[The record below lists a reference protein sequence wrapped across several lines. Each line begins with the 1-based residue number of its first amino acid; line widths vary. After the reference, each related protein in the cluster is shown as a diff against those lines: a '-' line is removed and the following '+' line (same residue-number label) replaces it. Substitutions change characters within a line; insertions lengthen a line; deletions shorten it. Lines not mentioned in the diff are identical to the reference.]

1 MHHGV
6 SWVSMKCNLFRDTHS
21 VESQGVKTETEDR
34 GTAGT
39 EETNGRE
46 PSVEVCVTK
55 TEIGARRKSFK
66 IVRLAAPS
74 SLLSISLLLALL
86 A

>member
-1 MHHGV
+1 M

-34 GTAGT
+34 VTAGT

-55 TEIGARRKSFK
+55 LK
-66 IVRLAAPS
+66 
-74 SLLSISLLLALL
+74 
-86 A
+86 

>member
-1 MHHGV
+1 
-6 SWVSMKCNLFRDTHS
+6 MKCNLLRDTHS
-21 VESQGVKTETEDR
+21 VESQGVKTETEDCV
-34 GTAGT
+34 TAGT

-46 PSVEVCVTK
+46 QSVEVCVTK

-66 IVRLAAPS
+66 IVRSAAPS